1 MTAQTATVRTKPRA
15 TTARGARK
23 VVTQSRVNRTHVSRI
38 GITMGDPSGIGP
50 EIIVA
55 TLAEMPA
62 QARSNSVVIGNL
74 GLLQRADKLRKTGL
88 KFVAGVDASNG
99 DVPVVDV
106 PTKDQEKITDGK
118 ATPAGGEAAYR
129 YVEKA
134 VELALAGDISVI
146 VTAPLNK
153 AAMHSAGHHF
163 DGHTELL
170 AHLTGAKS
178 SFMLLAGDKL
188 NAVHVTTHMSL
199 RNATEKPGVERVLET
214 IRAGNEHFRELGIE
228 HPRIAVAGLNPHCGE
243 GGIFGNEEAERIT
256 PAVEAAKKE
265 GINVQGPI
273 SGDTV
278 FYRALKGEFDLVVAQ
293 YHDQGHIPTK
303 LIAFDETVNVS
314 LGLPIRRTS
323 VDHGTAFDIAWKGV
337 ANNTNMKSAIA
348 YARRMA
354 DVHGA

>member
-1 MTAQTATVRTKPRA
+1 MAA
-15 TTARGARK
+15 
-23 VVTQSRVNRTHVSRI
+23 RI

-55 TLAEMPA
+55 TLAEMKPEI
-62 QARSNSVVIGNL
+62 RSLSAVIGNL
-74 GLLQRADKLRKTGL
+74 GLLQRADKVLGTGL
-88 KFVAGVDASNG
+88 RFSDGLEAKAGEA
-99 DVPVVDV
+99 PVVHV
-106 PTKDQEKITDGK
+106 ETKNQDRIRDGEIS
-118 ATPAGGEAAYR
+118 AAGGEAAYR

-134 VELALAGDISVI
+134 VELALGKKIAVI

-153 AAMHSAGHHF
+153 GAMHAAGHHF

-170 AHLTGAKS
+170 AHLTGAKQ

-188 NAVHVTTHMSL
+188 NAVHVTTHTSL
-199 RNATEKPGVERVLET
+199 RNAAEKPTMERVLAT
-214 IRAGNEHFRELGIE
+214 IRAGDRHFREIGFE
-228 HPRIAVAGLNPHCGE
+228 RPRIAVAGLNPHCGE
-243 GGIFGNEEAERIT
+243 GGIFGREEIDRIE
-256 PAVEAAKKE
+256 PAVEAARKE
-265 GINVQGPI
+265 GIDVKGPI

-323 VDHGTAFDIAWKGV
+323 VDHGTAFDIAWKGK
-337 ANNTNMKSAIA
+337 ASNTNMKSAIA
-348 YARRMA
+348 YARKMA
-354 DVHGA
+354 DRIAA

>member
-1 MTAQTATVRTKPRA
+1 
-15 TTARGARK
+15 
-23 VVTQSRVNRTHVSRI
+23 
-38 GITMGDPSGIGP
+38 MGDPAGIGP
-50 EIIVA
+50 EIVVA
-55 TLAEMPA
+55 TLAEMTDE
-62 QARSNSVVIGNL
+62 ARSQSAVIGNL
-74 GLLQRADKLRKTGL
+74 DLLRRADTVRGTGL
-88 KFVAGVDASNG
+88 TFVEGVEASEG
-99 DVPVVDV
+99 AVPVIHVQ
-106 PTKDQEKITDGK
+106 TANQDQINDGEES
-118 ATPAGGEAAYR
+118 AAAGEAAYR
-129 YVEKA
+129 YVERA
-134 VELALAGDISVI
+134 VELCLSGDISVI

-170 AHLTGAKS
+170 AHLTGATS

-199 RNATEKPGVERVLET
+199 RNAAEKPTMERVLAT
-214 IRAGNEHFRELGIE
+214 IRAGYEHFRELGYE
-228 HPRIAVAGLNPHCGE
+228 SPRIAVAGLNPHCGE
-243 GGIFGNEEAERIT
+243 GGIFGDEESTRIA
-256 PAVEAAKKE
+256 PAIAAAVDE
-265 GINVQGPI
+265 GIDVQGPI

-323 VDHGTAFDIAWKGV
+323 VDHGTAFDIAWKGI

-354 DVHGA
+354 DGGA

>member
-1 MTAQTATVRTKPRA
+1 
-15 TTARGARK
+15 
-23 VVTQSRVNRTHVSRI
+23 
-38 GITMGDPSGIGP
+38 MGDPSGIGP

-55 TLAEMPA
+55 TLAEMSDE
-62 QARSNSVVIGNL
+62 ARSQSAVIGKL
-74 GLLQRADKLRKTGL
+74 DLLRRADSIRGTKLSFVEGL
-88 KFVAGVDASNG
+88 VAGNG
-99 DVPVVDV
+99 EVPVIDV
-106 PTKDQEKITDGK
+106 ATKGQEQIVDGK

-134 VELALAGDISVI
+134 VELCLAGDISVI

-153 AAMHSAGHHF
+153 AAMHSAGHHY

-170 AHLTGAKS
+170 AELTGAKS

-199 RNATEKPGVERVLET
+199 RNAAAKPTIERVLAT
-214 IRAGNEHFRELGIE
+214 IRAGHAHFVELGYE

-243 GGIFGNEEAERIT
+243 GGIFGDEESTRIE
-256 PAVEAAKKE
+256 PAIEAARKE
-265 GINVQGPI
+265 GIDVKGPI

-303 LIAFDETVNVS
+303 LISFDETVNVS

-323 VDHGTAFDIAWKGV
+323 VDHGTAFDIAWKGI
-337 ANNTNMKSAIA
+337 ANNANMKSAIA

-354 DVHGA
+354 DQQAG

>member
-1 MTAQTATVRTKPRA
+1 MTAK
-15 TTARGARK
+15 
-23 VVTQSRVNRTHVSRI
+23 I

-50 EIIVA
+50 EIIVK
-55 TLAEMPA
+55 TLAQMDPA
-62 QARSNSVVIGNL
+62 TRSASAVVGNIGIL
-74 GLLQRADKLRKTGL
+74 KRADKLLGTGL
-88 KFVAGVDASNG
+88 TYVEGLEVKPGE
-99 DVPVVDV
+99 VPVAHVSTRDE
-106 PTKDQEKITDGK
+106 DKIADGK
-118 ATPAGGEAAYR
+118 VSQAGGEAAYR
-129 YVEKA
+129 YVEAA
-134 VELALAGDISVI
+134 VKLALEGRIAVI

-153 AAMHSAGHHF
+153 AAMHSAGHHY

-188 NAVHVTTHMSL
+188 NAIHVTTHTSL
-199 RNATEKPGVERVLET
+199 RNAAEKPGIERVIAT
-214 IRAGNEHFRELGIE
+214 IRAGHEHFRALGIE
-228 HPRIAVAGLNPHCGE
+228 RPRIAVAGLNPHCGE
-243 GGIFGNEEAERIT
+243 GGIFGNEEIERIQ
-256 PAVEAAKKE
+256 PAVEAARKE
-265 GINVQGPI
+265 GIDAKGPI

-323 VDHGTAFDIAWKGV
+323 VDHGTAHDIAWTGK
-337 ANNTNMKSAIA
+337 ASNTNMKAAIA

-354 DVHGA
+354 DRLAA